1 MAHMRGWADS
11 LRSNFFFLPAVAV
24 VVAFVAGRTSVGIDA
39 GDWVGEST
47 VGSARAVLSTVAAAT
62 ITFASITFSIS
73 LLIVQQASSQF
84 SPRLVQALTRD
95 PFNRRVVAL
104 VLATFTYCLVALQ
117 RIRGPLSEN
126 GEEVTP
132 RRPIMTRQSSSSACQ
147 DHASSGRPTVQCDSP
162 CQRRDEIRRAQ
173 RRPSRRR
180 RQGAERPRLPSSR
193 KR

>member
-1 MAHMRGWADS
+1 MGRLAA
-11 LRSNFFFLPAVAV
+11 SNFFFLPAVAV
-24 VVAFVAGRTSVGIDA
+24 VVAFVAGRTSVGNDA

-47 VGSARAVLSTVAAAT
+47 VGSAREVLSTVAAAT
-62 ITFASITFSIS
+62 ITFASIITFSIS
-73 LLIVQQASSQF
+73 RLIVQQASSQF

-132 RRPIMTRQSSSSACQ
+132 RRPIMTRQSSSSAYQ

-173 RRPSRRR
+173 RLRRSVR
-180 RQGAERPRLPSSR
+180 SSA
-193 KR
+193 

>member
-1 MAHMRGWADS
+1 
-11 LRSNFFFLPAVAV
+11 V

-62 ITFASITFSIS
+62 IRFASGTFSIS

-104 VLATFTYCLVALQ
+104 VL
-117 RIRGPLSEN
+117 
-126 GEEVTP
+126 
-132 RRPIMTRQSSSSACQ
+132 RRSRTAWSRCSGYAGHSART
-147 DHASSGRPTVQCDSP
+147 A
-162 CQRRDEIRRAQ
+162 RR
-173 RRPSRRR
+173 
-180 RQGAERPRLPSSR
+180 
-193 KR
+193 